1 VTWKKALAG
10 LAVVLL
16 VMALPVSGFANPR
29 TYTITAD
36 APGIT
41 GCALNNHG
49 DFAGADSSGW
59 LWVDVSGTL
68 RYLGYHDWG
77 GWASPGDYPYA
88 PSYLKDYGTMGLND
102 AGQMAKGYGSNPEVS
117 SDADLG
123 PGWGSII
130 KQDMAPGTRGPPTQ
144 NFYGTAAG
152 INNSGQV
159 AGNVITPSE
168 GGTAGAFLSTP
179 WMPGV
184 PPPGYRAYE
193 SVGCTQIFA
202 SSAYTSTALNDAGDV
217 VGYAKVGEYC
227 RAFIYSNG
235 NLQDMGLQAGP
246 VGNITLASDINNS
259 RVVVG
264 ESTMVGL
271 TQFGWGFVWEDGVYR
286 GLGAGTMYGAA
297 NSINDSN
304 EIVGACGLT
313 SNFYEKHA
321 YLWTD
326 DIRPYDL
333 NSLVNNLPTGFVLNE
348 AVDINNNGQIL
359 CNGSYVSSGLKC
371 SFLLTPT
378 GFFADVPEPSP
389 ASLLLG
395 VAIAALVLRL
405 RRKEQAE
412 LSTL

>member
-1 VTWKKALAG
+1 MIWKNALAG

-41 GCALNNHG
+41 GCVLNNHG
-49 DFAGADSSGW
+49 DFAGTDSSGW
-59 LWVDVSGTL
+59 VWTDLNGTL
-68 RYLGYHDWG
+68 KYWGGHDWG
-77 GWASPGDYPYA
+77 GWSSPGYYA
-88 PSYLKDYGTMGLND
+88 TGPAYLKDYGTMGLND
-102 AGQMAKGYGSNPEVS
+102 AGLMAMGYGGRLTVT
-117 SDADLG
+117 SDAGYG
-123 PGWGSII
+123 PGSIAARVN
-130 KQDMAPGTRGPPTQ
+130 QDAPGTRGPLTQ
-144 NFYGTAAG
+144 DFQGSAAG
-152 INNSGQV
+152 INTSGQV

-168 GGTAGAFLSTP
+168 GGTPGAFLSTP
-179 WMPGV
+179 WQPGFN
-184 PPPGYRAYE
+184 PADFRPYE
-193 SVGCTQIFA
+193 AVGATHLFG
-202 SSAYTSTALNDAGDV
+202 SSACTSTALNDAGDV
-217 VGYAKVGEYC
+217 VGYAQVGPYC
-227 RAFIYSNG
+227 SAFIYSNG

-297 NSINDSN
+297 NAINDSN
-304 EIVGACGLT
+304 EIVGACGLS

-359 CNGSYVSSGLKC
+359 CNGSYVSSGLEC

-378 GFFADVPEPSP
+378 GFFADVPAPST

-405 RRKEQAE
+405 RRREQAE